1 MTTHHFTPTSWH
13 HVLATLPPALT
24 IESGDTVV
32 TETIDANG
40 WDKHGTKV
48 WKAGNPMNGPIAVAH
63 SHCSSIWPQTLT
75 EGSPISVGR
84 SGYFSSRY
92 SAISQES
99 RIHCPSSTIAGSRSV
114 LPPVRSGMP
123 VKPPGTISTSKP
135 LCASAYLVAQTNGL
149 IVAPLA
155 TRVSLPS
162 WIGLT
167 LGVMKDSAL
176 VLWLGLIELLRAS
189 QVLVTRLQEPL
200 LILMICG
207 AIYFLISFPIA
218 RLGGY
223 LEKRWSND

>member
-1 MTTHHFTPTSWH
+1 MFNTALTLADLGFLLQGALMTLAVTAVSVTAGTVLGIIFGVVRNQVGPYWGAPLTFVLDVFRSVPLLIQL
-13 HVLATLPPALT
+13 VLANAFQAIAKLGWAPFTTSCVVLSLYTAAYCTEIVRGGISSVPPTTRRAARSLGMT
-24 IESGDTVV
+24 
-32 TETIDANG
+32 
-40 WDKHGTKV
+40 W
-48 WKAGNPMNGPIAVAH
+48 WKDM
-63 SHCSSIWPQTLT
+63 
-75 EGSPISVGR
+75 
-84 SGYFSSRY
+84 RY
-92 SAISQES
+92 
-99 RIHCPSSTIAGSRSV
+99 
-114 LPPVRSGMP
+114 
-123 VKPPGTISTSKP
+123 
-135 LCASAYLVAQTNGL
+135 

-200 LILMICG
+200 LILLICG